1 MLCSTSSG
9 LHQHS
14 QAGGD
19 VGTSPPVPWHS
30 RQSCGCQQKSMSQT
44 QVRSIR
50 KRNQGQER
58 QNRES
63 WDEEWWWKG
72 EQGRCLKGGLGPN
85 QNHLLSSEFVSLSLS
100 QSLSKSTFKN
110 LLCFPITS
118 WTKIKNRSK
127 NRLLF
132 TEPKHLHLQLRS
144 TINNLLLSCL
154 TGELLPV
161 SADRCTP
168 K

>member
-19 VGTSPPVPWHS
+19 VGTSHPEPWHS

-63 WDEEWWWKG
+63 SDEEWWWKG
-72 EQGRCLKGGLGPN
+72 EQGRCLKGGLGPPV
-85 QNHLLSSEFVSLSLS
+85 LLSWEFYRQRSLAGYSPLSHKELDMTEQLTLSLFS
-100 QSLSKSTFKN
+100 CVCVCVCIYTHTIYILFHIVFHYDLSLDLN
-110 LLCFPITS
+110 IV
-118 WTKIKNRSK
+118 
-127 NRLLF
+127 
-132 TEPKHLHLQLRS
+132 
-144 TINNLLLSCL
+144 SCA
-154 TGELLPV
+154 V
-161 SADRCTP
+161 
-168 K
+168 